1 MNKDLLL
8 RTLERWHDEDQH
20 QKIIDTIHDLPEEDV
35 DYTLKSL
42 LARALNNLDRMED
55 AVQVLLSIESEGT
68 DDPMWYY
75 RLGYAYYYLHREE
88 EALPLFQRAYELA
101 PDEDTQR
108 FIDLCEQGAP
118 LPGGPVMYSE
128 EEQAAIEQHIARYFG
143 PNENVFH
150 ELISYDIHVDIYIV
164 EPTPERNYYTLVTG
178 GMGARPMNV
187 PEELE
192 DEEVDRAELLITL
205 PPDWNLQSQDENDYW
220 PIYWLKVLARL
231 PINENDWLG
240 YGHTIETGE
249 GDETIAPNA
258 PFQGLMLV
266 TPQEVPEAAHTC
278 RLPNGDAVRF
288 YQVIPLFK
296 EEMDYKLDHD
306 ADALIDRMEHVSHVV
321 NIYRKNTCASVQ
333 DLQQTEKD
341 FYLKADEIYPLLN
354 GWDEAD
360 GCFAS
365 DRITVDGCKVGY
377 MYRETPDEEWTADS
391 GWRFLAGDEDE
402 AYMDDPDK
410 VGLYRLNTVCNYDRD
425 IIPLLHAP
433 YNTAYE
439 RGDDGKFHE
448 CEFTP
453 STE

>member
-118 LPGGPVMYSE
+118 QPGGPVMYSE
-128 EEQAAIEQHIARYFG
+128 EEQTAIEQHIARYFG

-205 PPDWNLQSQDENDYW
+205 PPDWNLQSRDEN
-220 PIYWLKVLARL
+220 
-231 PINENDWLG
+231 
-240 YGHTIETGE
+240 ETTG
-249 GDETIAPNA
+249 
-258 PFQGLMLV
+258 
-266 TPQEVPEAAHTC
+266 
-278 RLPNGDAVRF
+278 
-288 YQVIPLFK
+288 
-296 EEMDYKLDHD
+296 
-306 ADALIDRMEHVSHVV
+306 
-321 NIYRKNTCASVQ
+321 
-333 DLQQTEKD
+333 
-341 FYLKADEIYPLLN
+341 
-354 GWDEAD
+354 
-360 GCFAS
+360 
-365 DRITVDGCKVGY
+365 
-377 MYRETPDEEWTADS
+377 
-391 GWRFLAGDEDE
+391 
-402 AYMDDPDK
+402 
-410 VGLYRLNTVCNYDRD
+410 
-425 IIPLLHAP
+425 
-433 YNTAYE
+433 
-439 RGDDGKFHE
+439 
-448 CEFTP
+448 P
-453 STE
+453 STG

>member
-128 EEQAAIEQHIARYFG
+128 EEQTAIEQHIARYFG

-205 PPDWNLQSQDENDYW
+205 PPDWNLQSRDENDYW

-231 PINENDWLG
+231 PINEDDWLG
-240 YGHTIETGE
+240 YGHTMKRERATRPSRP
-249 GDETIAPNA
+249 T
-258 PFQGLMLV
+258 
-266 TPQEVPEAAHTC
+266 
-278 RLPNGDAVRF
+278 LP
-288 YQVIPLFK
+288 
-296 EEMDYKLDHD
+296 
-306 ADALIDRMEHVSHVV
+306 S
-321 NIYRKNTCASVQ
+321 
-333 DLQQTEKD
+333 
-341 FYLKADEIYPLLN
+341 
-354 GWDEAD
+354 
-360 GCFAS
+360 
-365 DRITVDGCKVGY
+365 
-377 MYRETPDEEWTADS
+377 
-391 GWRFLAGDEDE
+391 
-402 AYMDDPDK
+402 
-410 VGLYRLNTVCNYDRD
+410 RD
-425 IIPLLHAP
+425 
-433 YNTAYE
+433 
-439 RGDDGKFHE
+439 
-448 CEFTP
+448 
-453 STE
+453 